1 MTSYCCIILCC
12 VQEPAE
18 SPSPKKPRKEDDIA
32 KVDGTSP
39 AAAIELGG
47 EASASETATAGDE
60 KASSEKEGIK
70 HVVPASEEAAPTA
83 TVGGS

>member
-1 MTSYCCIILCC
+1 MTSYCITVCC

-32 KVDGTSP
+32 KVDGTTP
-39 AAAIELGG
+39 AAAVEP
-47 EASASETATAGDE
+47 EVEVSASETAAAGDE
-60 KASSEKEGIK
+60 KASAEKEGTK
-70 HVVPASEEAAPTA
+70 NVVPAAEETAPTA